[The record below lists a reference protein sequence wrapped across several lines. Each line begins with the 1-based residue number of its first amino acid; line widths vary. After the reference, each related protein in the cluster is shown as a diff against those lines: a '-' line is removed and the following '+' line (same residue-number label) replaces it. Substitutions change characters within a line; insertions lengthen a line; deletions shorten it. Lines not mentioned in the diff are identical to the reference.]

1 MYRVLFNPLS
11 KSGRNKKIIDHILDI
26 LRNMNE
32 EFDLLSIIDIK
43 NFNNYL
49 DEIPLSDKI
58 LIVGGDGTIHYLVN
72 FLDGKEITH
81 EIYFYGAGTG
91 NDFVRNIESK
101 DEFVLINGYLNNL
114 PIAYFEGIERRFVN
128 GCGMGL
134 DAYVCDCVNK
144 GKGKSPIAYK
154 INTIK
159 GFMKYKKSD
168 LSIEID
174 GVKEECKD
182 VWLLSVM
189 NGIHQGGGMKFTP
202 DAIMNDD
209 YLDICLIKG
218 YKRLKVLTLFPKIYK
233 GKHTKYV
240 DIRKCQEIKITSD
253 KGLYLQ
259 LDGEVI
265 SNVKELVVK
274 SKKQA

>member
-32 EFDLLSIIDIK
+32 EYDLLSIIDIK

-72 FLDGKEITH
+72 FLDGKEIKH

-128 GCGMGL
+128 GKK
-134 DAYVCDCVNK
+134 AYELFLKYNKQEATLLPSTSSANASYSFDRLLEHWCV
-144 GKGKSPIAYK
+144 
-154 INTIK
+154 IK
-159 GFMKYKKSD
+159 Y
-168 LSIEID
+168 
-174 GVKEECKD
+174 
-182 VWLLSVM
+182 
-189 NGIHQGGGMKFTP
+189 
-202 DAIMNDD
+202 
-209 YLDICLIKG
+209 
-218 YKRLKVLTLFPKIYK
+218 
-233 GKHTKYV
+233 
-240 DIRKCQEIKITSD
+240 
-253 KGLYLQ
+253 
-259 LDGEVI
+259 
-265 SNVKELVVK
+265 
-274 SKKQA
+274 